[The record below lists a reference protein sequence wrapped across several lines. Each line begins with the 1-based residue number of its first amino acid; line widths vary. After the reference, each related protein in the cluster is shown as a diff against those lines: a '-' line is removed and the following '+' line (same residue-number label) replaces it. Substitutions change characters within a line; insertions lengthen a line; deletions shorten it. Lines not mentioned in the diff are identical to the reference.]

1 MWSFKKCEAE
11 AFAEKEM
18 SEDIFSAKIKCE
30 QCEYNTDTY
39 IPKESTVTEKI
50 QLECGT
56 NDFETTRRR
65 LS

>member
-50 QLECGT
+50 QLYRFHREDKHRSHLT
-56 NDFETTRRR
+56 M
-65 LS
+65 